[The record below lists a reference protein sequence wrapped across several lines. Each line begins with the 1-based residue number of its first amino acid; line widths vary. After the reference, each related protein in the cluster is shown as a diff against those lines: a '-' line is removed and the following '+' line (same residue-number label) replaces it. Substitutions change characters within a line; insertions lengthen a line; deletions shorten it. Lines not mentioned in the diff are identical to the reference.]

1 MSLGGP
7 FYLKPANLVSMPPSY
22 EELLKKA
29 YENITEIGDATKR
42 FTVPEGKVFI
52 EGKTTV
58 LENFAEIA
66 DTLNRDP
73 DHLMKYLLG
82 ELGTA
87 GKIDSGRAIFNG
99 KFEKTYINSIIKN
112 YVAEYVMCSECGSPD
127 THLRKDGRVAVL
139 RCDACGGHRPVKKRK
154 ASRGEEKTAKYSE
167 GAEIEVEIQ
176 SISKRGD
183 GVVKDGPYTMYVA
196 GAKPGQRVKVRI
208 SRIAG
213 SIIFT
218 ERL

>member
-1 MSLGGP
+1 
-7 FYLKPANLVSMPPSY
+7 MPESY
-22 EELLKKA
+22 EDLLKRA
-29 YENITEIGDATKR
+29 YANITEIGDTHKR
-42 FTVPEGKVFI
+42 LTIPEGKVFV

-66 DTLNRDP
+66 DILNRDT

-87 GKIDSGRAIFNG
+87 GKLESGRAIFNG
-99 KFEKTYINSIIKN
+99 KFERTYVNSIIKN
-112 YVAEYVMCSECGSPD
+112 YIDEYVICSECGSPD
-127 THLRKDGRVAVL
+127 THIGKDGRVAVL

-154 ASRGEEKTAKYSE
+154 ASKREEKVAKYSE
-167 GAEIEVEIQ
+167 GGEIEVEVQ

-183 GVVKDGPYTMYVA
+183 GVVKDGPYTMYIS
-196 GAKPGQRVKVRI
+196 GGKPGQKVKVRI
-208 SRIAG
+208 ARIAG